1 MKKTDFI
8 RIINEEISDFDFLGN
23 DARQKEQETIDLL
36 RNEDFQK
43 QFICDSLL
51 SIHDNRKTE
60 RNAKIKI
67 SVTDAN
73 IGGNWED
80 DFEDASFITLEY
92 FLNIQYKYDQN
103 KEPVSFTLD
112 FTSDRISISKG
123 GYYDRGRLGG
133 TPDTDIEPSG
143 EAYYDYLDWTDIEV
157 SLFTSDGDE
166 IEFTAFKRAP
176 RNIQVL
182 FIKEYTEDFIADKTM
197 GIEDNSKEFK
207 NLSKTPYC

>member
-8 RIINEEISDFDFLGN
+8 KIINEEISDFDFLGN
-23 DARQKEQETIDLL
+23 DASQKEQETIDLL

-51 SIHDNRKTE
+51 SIHDSRKTE

-73 IGGNWED
+73 IGGDWEEYFD
-80 DFEDASFITLEY
+80 DASHITLEY
-92 FLNIQYKYDQN
+92 FLNIQYKFDQN

-123 GYYDRGRLGG
+123 GYYDAGRLGG

-143 EAYYDYLDWTDIEV
+143 DAYYDYLDWSDIEV

-176 RNIQVL
+176 QSIQIL
-182 FIKEYTEDFIADKTM
+182 FIKEYTEDFITEKTM
-197 GIEDNSKEFK
+197 NIGDNSKEFK